1 MKPFSPTDGK
11 AIPVT
16 VVTQGGLKKW
26 RAARS
31 ANETKWLTVNRCTG
45 APGQMCLIPGADGS
59 LSRVVL
65 GISDPLEIW
74 DTADLARNLP
84 DGLYRFN
91 GVRGK
96 EAENRAALGWAL
108 GSYRFDAYR
117 KHMAL
122 KTSLRWPKAATGPM
136 SPGPWRQHSWSVI

>member
-11 AIPVT
+11 AIPVA

-31 ANETKWLTVNRCTG
+31 ANETKWLTVNRFTG

-96 EAENRAALGWAL
+96 RPRTAPHLAGR
-108 GSYRFDAYR
+108 S
-117 KHMAL
+117 
-122 KTSLRWPKAATGPM
+122 AATASTPIANT
-136 SPGPWRQHSWSVI
+136 HH

>member
-31 ANETKWLTVNRCTG
+31 ANEKKWLTVNKFAG
-45 APGQMCLIPGADGS
+45 APGQLCLIPGADGS

-84 DGLYRFN
+84 DGLYRLD

-96 EAENRAALGWAL
+96 EAERVARVDDERLAIRHLGEVPHHQ
-108 GSYRFDAYR
+108 RV
-117 KHMAL
+117 
-122 KTSLRWPKAATGPM
+122 LRPV
-136 SPGPWRQHSWSVI
+136 RED

>member
-16 VVTQGGLKKW
+16 VVTQDGLKKW
-26 RAARS
+26 RAAQS
-31 ANETKWLTVNRCTG
+31 ANEKKWLTVNRFTG
-45 APGQMCLIPGADGS
+45 APGQMCLIPEADGS

-65 GISDPLEIW
+65 GIADPLEIW

-84 DGLYRFN
+84 DGIYRLN

-108 GSYRFDAYR
+108 GGYRFDRYR
-117 KHMAL
+117 
-122 KTSLRWPKAATGPM
+122 
-136 SPGPWRQHSWSVI
+136 